1 MDFHGVDL
9 NLLAAFDALME
20 ERNVTRAAARVGVS
34 QPAMS
39 AALARLRKLLG
50 DPLFLRSPEG
60 LLPTPKARELAVPLS
75 RALAQIETVL
85 VKKAVFAP
93 GDASL
98 TFNLGLSEYP
108 TFVLLPQLLEA
119 LAQQAPGVSLNIRS
133 FIDRDH
139 AVDLLDA
146 GAIDAAIGVSPT
158 HADGR
163 ISSMPILQDEF
174 VTILANDHPDARR
187 GMTMKTYLALPHVL
201 VSPEGDRHGVVDQAL
216 AQKGKKR
223 QLVLTLPQMFA
234 VPAVVAR
241 TRMTATVMKRVALSS
256 EAGGTLAL
264 FPPPLALPSIV
275 FHLIW
280 HRRAHSNLAQ
290 AWLRALI
297 ASTAAS
303 L

>member
-20 ERNVTRAAARVGVS
+20 ERNVTRAATRVGVS

-60 LLPTPKARELAVPLS
+60 LLPTPRARELSGPLS
-75 RALAQIETVL
+75 QALTQIETVL
-85 VKKAVFAP
+85 VKKAAFVP

-98 TFNLGLSEYP
+98 TFNLGLSDYP
-108 TFVLLPQLLEA
+108 TFVLLPQLLGA
-119 LAQQAPGVSLNIRS
+119 LAQQAPGVSLNVRAVNG
-133 FIDRDH
+133 RDH

-163 ISSMPILQDEF
+163 ILSMAILQDEF
-174 VTILANDHPDARR
+174 VTVLASDHPDARR
-187 GMTMKTYLALPHVL
+187 GMTMKTYLSLPHVL
-201 VSPEGDRHGVVDQAL
+201 VSPEGHRHGVVDQAL

-223 QLVLTLPQMFA
+223 QLAVTLPQMFA

-241 TRMTATVMKRVALSS
+241 TRMTATVLKRVALSS
-256 EAGGTLAL
+256 EAGGRLAL
-264 FPPPLALPSIV
+264 FPPPLALPPIM

-280 HRRAHSNLAQ
+280 HRRCERSVAQ
-290 AWLRALI
+290 AWFRALI
-297 ASTAAS
+297 ASIAAS

>member
-1 MDFHGVDL
+1 MDFHGIDL
-9 NLLAAFDALME
+9 NLLAAFDALIE

-60 LLPTPKARELAVPLS
+60 LLPTPRARELAAPLS
-75 RALAQIETVL
+75 QALTQIEAVL
-85 VKKAVFAP
+85 VKKAAFVP

-98 TFNLGLSEYP
+98 TFNVGMSDYP
-108 TFVLLPQLLEA
+108 TFVLLPQLLGA
-119 LAQQAPGVSLNIRS
+119 LAEQAPGVSLNVRAFS
-133 FIDRDH
+133 DRDH

-146 GAIDAAIGVSPT
+146 GAIDAAIGVLPT

-163 ISSMPILQDEF
+163 ISSMPILQDQF

-187 GMTMKTYLALPHVL
+187 GMTMKTYLAWPHVL
-201 VSPEGDRHGVVDQAL
+201 VSPEGDRYGVVDQAL

-223 QLVLTLPQMFA
+223 ELALTLPQMFA

-241 TRMTATVMKRVALSS
+241 TRMAATVLRRVALSS
-256 EAGGTLAL
+256 EAGGRLAL
-264 FPPPLALPSIV
+264 LPPPLALPSIV

-280 HRRAHSNLAQ
+280 HRRCESSPAQ
-290 AWLRALI
+290 AWFRALI
-297 ASTAAS
+297 ASIAAS